1 MEENIIN
8 NTQFDLINSE
18 EERKYLAENLNS
30 FCILNLNNLSDKDN
44 YIVKGASELLKAAI
58 LSSESSKLFKS
69 KCPLSDSEK
78 TNNYI
83 YANVFEY
90 LIFKMNEKLECI
102 INKLETDEILIQT
115 EKEKKVKNRKYN
127 K

>member
-8 NTQFDLINSE
+8 GVMFDLINSE
-18 EERKYLAENLNS
+18 EERKYLAENLNNFS
-30 FCILNLNNLSDKDN
+30 ILNLNNLSDKDN

-69 KCPLSDSEK
+69 KCLLIDSEK

-83 YANVFEY
+83 YSNVFKY
-90 LIFKMNEKLECI
+90 LILKMNEKLERI
-102 INKLETDEILIQT
+102 IDKLETYKILTLQT
-115 EKEKKVKNRKYN
+115 KEEKTAE
-127 K
+127 

>member
-8 NTQFDLINSE
+8 NTQFDLINSK
-18 EERKYLAENLNS
+18 EERKYLAENLNNFS
-30 FCILNLNNLSDKDN
+30 ILNLNNLSDEDN

-83 YANVFEY
+83 YANVFKY
-90 LIFKMNEKLECI
+90 LILKMNEKLECI
-102 INKLETDEILIQT
+102 INKLKTDKILIQT
-115 EKEKKVKNRKYN
+115 EK
-127 K
+127 